1 MIVAVMR
8 VMLLALAR
16 DRGALVMAFA
26 LPAAIY
32 LIFASIFSGTAGE
45 QLQLSVAV
53 LDQAKDDA
61 SRRLVSALSNDP
73 RLQIATLQPQ
83 SRQDLELAVRRGEI
97 DAGVVIRGDMSKLSN
112 QAPILIFGDVA
123 RAVAAP
129 IVNGRVQ
136 KILGEKLPD
145 AVYRRAIADLDQ
157 NFAPLTAQQRAR
169 ADAVLQAMAQ
179 KAREEPGDEGS
190 PAPDGRAPM
199 VEMLEVARNPWRRR
213 CGRLLRRGCQRS
225 FPADFR
231 RPGAML
237 LIEERRNGI
246 LDRLTSSASGL
257 ARAVSG
263 KFLFLT
269 LQGAAQVGIIF
280 IVAASVYGVAVLAR
294 PVEWGLLTLAVAAM
308 ASGAALLLCAVCQ
321 TRQQAQTLSSF
332 LVLVLSAVGGS
343 MVPIYLMPQWLQ
355 KFSLFTPNAWAI
367 QAYQDLLW
375 RDAPIASVL
384 SYAAMLLGVGLAT
397 ATLAWMFLL
406 RERRS

>member
-16 DRGALVMAFA
+16 DRAALVMAFA

-45 QLQLSVAV
+45 KLQLSVAV

-97 DAGVVIRGDMSKLSN
+97 DAGIVIRDDMSKLSN
-112 QAPILIFGDVA
+112 QAPILILGDVA

-145 AVYRRAIADLDQ
+145 AVYRRAIADFDQ

-169 ADAVLQAMAQ
+169 ADAVLQAMAE
-179 KAREEPGDEGS
+179 KARQNSGDEGS
-190 PAPDGRAPM
+190 PAPNGRAPM
-199 VEMLEVARNPWRRR
+199 VEMLEVARNR
-213 CGRLLRRGCQRS
+213 GADAAVVYYAGAVSILFLLISASQ
-225 FPADFR
+225 
-231 RPGAML
+231 GAML

-246 LDRLTSSASGL
+246 LDRLTSSAGGL
-257 ARAVSG
+257 ARAVTG

-280 IVAASVYGVAVLAR
+280 IVAAWVYGVAVLAR
-294 PVEWGLLTLAVAAM
+294 PVEWGLLTLAAAAM

-355 KFSLFTPNAWAI
+355 KVSLFTPNAWAI

-375 RDAPIASVL
+375 RDAPMASVL
-384 SYAAMLLGVGLAT
+384 SYAAMLLGAGLAT
-397 ATLAWMFLL
+397 AALAWLFLL